1 MEKGKSNL
9 NKVIITIFMIINLNS
24 ILLSKK
30 KLHIKMMNCTTEK
43 KNRLKIEIELKEMN
57 HKGKES
63 KDKDSLK
70 KDKLK
75 YGLRR
80 NQSLRRTLLET
91 AATMD
96 ITITKDLWL
105 RIAVGSTKV
114 EITPNLG
121 RKVQRN
127 RKVPNSNKR
136 KQHI

>member
-1 MEKGKSNL
+1 MGKGKSNL

-24 ILLSKK
+24 IPLSKK
-30 KLHIKMMNCTTEK
+30 KLHIKMMNCTTER
-43 KNRLKIEIELKEMN
+43 KNKVKIEIELKEMN

-80 NQSLRRTLLET
+80 NQCPRRTLLEIV
-91 AATMD
+91 ATMD
-96 ITITKDLWL
+96 ITLTKALWL
-105 RIAVGSTKV
+105 RIAAESTKV

-121 RKVQRN
+121 RKVRKN
-127 RKVPNSNKR
+127 RKANSNRR
-136 KQHI
+136 KQHT